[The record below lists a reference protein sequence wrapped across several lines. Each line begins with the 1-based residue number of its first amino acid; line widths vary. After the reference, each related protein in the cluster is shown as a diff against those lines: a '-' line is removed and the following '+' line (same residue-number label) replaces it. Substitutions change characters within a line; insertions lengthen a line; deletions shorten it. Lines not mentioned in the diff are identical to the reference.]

1 MVVCADFGRE
11 IARVSIENRA
21 ILREFGRDFGAQ
33 AARIDR
39 KTCAIIA
46 GSRWTSWK
54 VNAHENLKRAVCF
67 ARKIHELFEENC
79 MRLGRFLQSFG
90 VRQARR
96 ECATHA
102 EVVFDV
108 LQMIWG
114 ISEALECKLRLFAR
128 SFGAEVRR
136 FRSKIA
142 RFCV

>member
-1 MVVCADFGRE
+1 MRHQRSFGMYFAVVCAHFWRRS
-11 IARVSIENRA
+11 APVSMENRA
-21 ILREFGRDFGAQ
+21 VLRVVRRDFGVQ
-33 AARIDR
+33 DARIDR

-90 VRQARR
+90 VRHARR

-108 LQMIWG
+108 LQI
-114 ISEALECKLRLFAR
+114 I
-128 SFGAEVRR
+128 
-136 FRSKIA
+136 
-142 RFCV
+142 